1 MPTATKNSDPS
12 WFGFPLTIN
21 ENAKFSRVDYLKHL
35 DEHNIGTRLMF
46 GGNLKLQPAFENV
59 NLKSNSELKIANK
72 VVQDSFWLGL
82 FPGITFEMIDYIAEV
97 TEDFIKS
104 G

>member
-1 MPTATKNSDPS
+1 M
-12 WFGFPLTIN
+12 
-21 ENAKFSRVDYLKHL
+21 
-35 DEHNIGTRLMF
+35 DEYNIGTRLMF

-59 NLKSNSELKIANK
+59 NLKHSELKIANK
-72 VVQDSFWLGL
+72 VVHDSFWLGL

-97 TEDFIKS
+97 TENFIKS